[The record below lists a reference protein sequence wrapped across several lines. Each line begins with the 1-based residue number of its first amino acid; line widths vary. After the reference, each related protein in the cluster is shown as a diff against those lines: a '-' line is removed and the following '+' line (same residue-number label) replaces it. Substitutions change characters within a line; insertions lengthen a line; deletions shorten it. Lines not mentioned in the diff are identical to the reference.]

1 MNNDEYAKAFTRL
14 TNEGVVISVSRG
26 VEGVSNYLD
35 MRVEPG
41 ERFMVVVGKGATS
54 NGALSITYDNL
65 VPARES
71 NLYIMDTFN
80 ASREVMTHPDLDYA
94 TNDELVLD
102 DLRNRQLTPVSEED
116 KLNSFN
122 SPTFIGSKPE
132 ASADEYTNIEEV
144 QTTFT
149 HDGSEAKVYKENNWW
164 ELKY

>member
-1 MNNDEYAKAFTRL
+1 
-14 TNEGVVISVSRG
+14 
-26 VEGVSNYLD
+26 
-35 MRVEPG
+35 
-41 ERFMVVVGKGATS
+41 
-54 NGALSITYDNL
+54 
-65 VPARES
+65 
-71 NLYIMDTFN
+71 
-80 ASREVMTHPDLDYA
+80 MTHPGVDYA

-122 SPTFIGSKPE
+122 SPTFIGNKPE
-132 ASADEYTNIEEV
+132 ASTDEYTNIEEV